1 MSPGHAAA
9 LSGLHGV
16 KQEPGL
22 PMGLLV
28 DQNHRYNY
36 PYVSA
41 RIFFFLLYFSF
52 YLVSINCIHVCPY
65 LSVYMGFMVT
75 SFDFFAP
82 MPSGVCI

>member
-36 PYVSA
+36 SYVSA
-41 RIFFFLLYFSF
+41 RIFFFFFFCCCLILFSF
-52 YLVSINCIHVCPY
+52 VLFSIFLHFP
-65 LSVYMGFMVT
+65 S
-75 SFDFFAP
+75 SFID
-82 MPSGVCI
+82 

>member
-41 RIFFFLLYFSF
+41 RIIIIIIIIIISILFFVMIHSF
-52 YLVSINCIHVCPY
+52 VQVEMAI
-65 LSVYMGFMVT
+65 
-75 SFDFFAP
+75 
-82 MPSGVCI
+82 

>member
-41 RIFFFLLYFSF
+41 RIFFLFVIFLVLFSF
-52 YLVSINCIHVCPY
+52 
-65 LSVYMGFMVT
+65 
-75 SFDFFAP
+75 D
-82 MPSGVCI
+82 